1 MRGEENGKSR
11 LHRNGAG
18 NQRVRVMVR
27 LYAGLFV
34 LGVAAAAGT
43 ADALAQDAP
52 PPAMPAV
59 MTAPLERSR
68 AAIAQCRERRL
79 KKEIATYQQSAQCA
93 SPLIYAA
100 WRDAG
105 YPHMDL
111 ITAWLNA
118 REAASAKV
126 DQKAITAKE
135 FEQQMAAITN
145 RLTAE
150 EQRRRSGQLRSADST
165 LQLELPASAQVVG
178 VVMPAGQEKLAAKRS
193 ATARAVAY
201 TQYVDPA
208 AAAQLQALAPLAG
221 LDSQKLSSGV
231 GGPLVAV
238 PVSGAGGLY
247 AHLASQRSEPE
258 ARAAFRVLQS
268 QYPNILGGRDAVI
281 RRADGGD
288 GTFFR
293 VEIGPLTAAQAD
305 QICGGLKAAG
315 GKCVTQYE

>member
-1 MRGEENGKSR
+1 MLRF
-11 LHRNGAG
+11 
-18 NQRVRVMVR
+18 
-27 LYAGLFV
+27 YAGLFV
-34 LGVAAAAGT
+34 VGIAAGVGA
-43 ADALAQDAP
+43 ADALAQDAT

-79 KKEIATYQQSAQCA
+79 KKEIATYEQSAQCA

-100 WRDAG
+100 WLDAG

-118 REAASAKV
+118 REAGSAKV
-126 DQKAITAKE
+126 DQKAITPKE
-135 FEQQMAAITN
+135 FEQQMAQVTN

-150 EQRRRSGQLRSADST
+150 EQRRRSGLVNSLDST
-165 LQLELPASAQVVG
+165 LQLQLPPPTQVVG
-178 VVMPAGQEKLAAKRS
+178 VAMPAGQEKLAAKKS

-208 AAAQLQALAPLAG
+208 SGARLQALAPLAA
-221 LDSQKLSSGV
+221 LDSQKPAPGL

-258 ARAAFRVLQS
+258 ARAAFRMLQS
-268 QYPNILGGRDAVI
+268 QYPTILGSRDAVI
-281 RRADGGD
+281 RRADSGE

-305 QICGGLKAAG
+305 QICGSLKAAG